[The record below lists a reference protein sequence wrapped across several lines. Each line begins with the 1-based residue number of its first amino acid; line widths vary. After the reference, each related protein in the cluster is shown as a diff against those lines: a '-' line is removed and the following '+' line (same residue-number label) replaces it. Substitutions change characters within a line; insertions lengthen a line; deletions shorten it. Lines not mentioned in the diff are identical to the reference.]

1 LSHTASTRRF
11 KQDAQKCAGQY
22 PPGEAVLY
30 FHPFPNDDVSQART
44 LDGKRYGDQE
54 YAFAF
59 RKKFLPQCAGRL
71 HDGLAA
77 LKERVYTAVP
87 DLLAEPAI
95 GLADSVR
102 PVLSVPIPIAR
113 QLRSSDPETRANRRG
128 KFIPRKVAPPSED
141 DIMRTVGDPHYFPE
155 LVIGPPATVAG
166 YEPPDLVDYRLPEK
180 SSALRAIR

>member
-30 FHPFPNDDVSQART
+30 FHPFPNDDISQARS
-44 LDGKRYGDQE
+44 LDGKRYADQE

-59 RKKFLPQCAGRL
+59 RKKYMPQCAVRL

-87 DLLAEPAI
+87 DLLAEPATV
-95 GLADSVR
+95 SVGSAK
-102 PVLSVPIPIAR
+102 PVLSVPIPIGR
-113 QLRSSDPETRANRRG
+113 QFRSSDPETRANRAG
-128 KFIPRKVAPPSED
+128 GFVPRKVKDPSVDE
-141 DIMRTVGDPHYFPE
+141 MRTVGDPHYFPE
-155 LVIGPPATVAG
+155 LEIGPPATVAG
-166 YEPPDLVDYRLPEK
+166 YEPPELVDYRLPEK